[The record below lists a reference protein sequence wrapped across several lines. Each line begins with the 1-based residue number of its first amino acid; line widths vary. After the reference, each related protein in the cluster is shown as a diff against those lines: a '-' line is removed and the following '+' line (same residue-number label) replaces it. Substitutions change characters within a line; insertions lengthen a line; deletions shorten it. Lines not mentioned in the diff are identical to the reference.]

1 MKPER
6 WQNWVNVV
14 LGAWLVL
21 SPWVLGFADQK
32 TAAIVAWSLGAAVI
46 VFAGLGAR
54 VQDAWEEAITLV
66 LGVLL
71 MGAPWALEFADERT
85 ATANVALSGTLVV
98 VFAIWA
104 MLRDLDVRKLKEG
117 RRQATGIR

>member
-1 MKPER
+1 MKPKR

-14 LGAWLVL
+14 LGAWLVV
-21 SPWVLGFADQK
+21 SPWVLGFAEER
-32 TAAIVAWSLGAAVI
+32 TPAVVAWSMGAAVI
-46 VFAGLGAR
+46 VFAILGVR

-71 MGAPWALEFADERT
+71 MGAPWALEFADQRT
-85 ATANVALSGTLVV
+85 ATANVAVSGALVT

-104 MLRDLDVRKLKEG
+104 MLRDLDVGKLKEG
-117 RRQATGIR
+117 HRQAPGTR